1 MTDLET
7 KADEDEAW
15 YRGIS
20 AAGLML
26 QVKMLV
32 KLRQLGIFNCEDMR
46 EIVASAMADLQRPA
60 MNLMAEDKII
70 NQHACDQLE
79 AVPLF

>member
-1 MTDLET
+1 MET
-7 KADEDEAW
+7 NVDEDEAW

-32 KLRQLGIFNCEDMR
+32 RLRQLGIFDCNDMR
-46 EIVASAMADLQRPA
+46 EIVRSAMADLQRRE
-60 MNLMAEDKII
+60 MNLMPEDRVI